1 MCGIA
6 GFSILPSFTPQ
17 QTEQYLQ
24 AMGDAIAH
32 RGPDA
37 TSIWHDANFALVHR
51 RLSIIDLSEA
61 GTQPMRSACGRYIIV
76 FNGEIYNYQALKQQL
91 LDAGE
96 LFTTRTDTEVLLKLF
111 QRFGKDC
118 LASLNGMF
126 AFVVWDTELQQVF
139 MARDRLGKKPLYYY
153 HGSGSFAFASEIKAL
168 LKLPFVPRK
177 VRQDAVKDFF
187 FYQYVPDPKTI
198 FEGLSKLAPGHYLQF
213 SLADKVLPQPVKYWN
228 LAFKVKE
235 QRSPEQIGEELTALI
250 DDAVKI
256 RMVSDV
262 PLGAFLSGGVD
273 SSAVVGM
280 MAKHSATPVTTCAI
294 GFASEQFDEVHYARQ
309 VAELFATSHHEFTV
323 KENVTDSF
331 SQISHYFDEPFAD
344 PSFIP
349 TYFVAKLA
357 RQQVTVALAGDG
369 GDESFAGYSK
379 YVVDQTE
386 QQLRQRFPAALRQNL
401 FPPLAR
407 LAGVSKATPFRKA
420 RSLLNALA
428 TSPDEAFFVTNSFF
442 DAVLWQYLVKGDFAR
457 QTVDYRPSE
466 LTCARYQEAD
476 ADDHLSRVL
485 YTDINTYLPGD
496 ILVKVDRMTMAN
508 SLEARAPLLDYRV
521 VEFAAGIP
529 SRLKLHGKDKKHIL
543 KQSLKTLL
551 PEDILYRKKM
561 GFSVPLSHWLSNELR
576 PIADNLFYQ
585 PDSGLAQCFDMRK
598 VQGLWQRHLA
608 GEHQFT
614 QELWSML
621 VFEQWWQHYMVDNQ
635 LTGKKVTE
643 SKVRL

>member
-6 GFSILPSFTPQ
+6 GFSINASLAPEI
-17 QTEQYLQ
+17 TEHFLH
-24 AMGDAIAH
+24 AMGNAIAH

-37 TSIWHDANFALVHR
+37 TSLWHDTQFAMVHR
-51 RLSIIDLSEA
+51 RLSIIDLSAA
-61 GTQPMRSACGRYIIV
+61 GTQPMRSPCGRYVIV
-76 FNGEIYNYQALKQQL
+76 FNGEIYNYQILKQQL
-91 LDAGE
+91 LEQGE
-96 LFTTRTDTEVLLKLF
+96 VFNTQTDTEVLLKLF
-111 QRFGKDC
+111 QRDGKDC
-118 LASLNGMF
+118 LTHLNGMF
-126 AFVVWDTELQQVF
+126 AFVVWDTKLKQVF

-153 HGSGSFAFASEIKAL
+153 HTNHHFAFASEIKAL
-168 LKLPFVPRK
+168 LKLPFMPK
-177 VRQDAVKDFF
+177 KIRQDAVKDFF

-198 FEGLSKLAPGHYLQF
+198 FDGLLKLPPGHYLHF
-213 SLADKVLPQPVKYWN
+213 SLADKVLPQPVKYWS
-228 LAFKVKE
+228 LAFKVNG
-235 QRSPEQIGEELTALI
+235 QRSPEQIQDELTALI

-280 MAKHSATPVTTCAI
+280 MAQHSATPVTTCAI
-294 GFASEQFDEVHYARQ
+294 GFASEQFDEVQYARQ
-309 VAELFATSHHEFTV
+309 IAERFATSHHEFTV

-331 SQISHYFDEPFAD
+331 EKISCYFDEPFAD

-386 QQLRQRFPAALRQNL
+386 HRLRQRIPAAIREKM
-401 FPPLAR
+401 FPSLAR
-407 LAGVSKATPFRKA
+407 LAGFSQATPVRKA
-420 RSLLNALA
+420 RSLLTALA
-428 TSPDEAFFVTNSFF
+428 TSSDEAFFVTNSFF
-442 DAVLWQYLVKGDFAR
+442 SAELWQYLVKGDFAIS
-457 QTVDYRPSE
+457 TADYRPSE
-466 LTCARYQEAD
+466 ITCARYQEAD
-476 ADDHLSRVL
+476 AEDHLSRVL

-521 VEFAAGIP
+521 VEYAAGIP
-529 SRLKLHGKDKKHIL
+529 SSLKLRGNDKKHIL

-561 GFSVPLSHWLSNELR
+561 GFSVPLSQWLSKELR
-576 PIADNLFYQ
+576 PSADRLFYQ
-585 PDSGLAQCFDMRK
+585 ADSGLAQCFDMRK
-598 VQGLWQRHLA
+598 VQQLWQRHLA

-621 VFEQWWQHYMVDNQ
+621 VFEQWWQHYMTDSNIADN
-635 LTGKKVTE
+635 KV
-643 SKVRL
+643 VV